1 MAAAPRR
8 MRKTWRIGGSAISAA
23 VLVRA
28 STESDWRIGSIG
40 SAHNWSLGGG
50 GGWGASHG
58 DGGAEG
64 CSPIIGSSYK
74 SPLTEECFCT
84 KLRSCSES
92 GTLLLKCRHQNNV
105 SQVFY
110 YLSTKSQSQTEPIA
124 DHERHRFKGQG
135 PVSKKVRKHT
145 AWFLVPDVGGR

>member
-74 SPLTEECFCT
+74 SPLTVGCFCT
-84 KLRSCSES
+84 KSRSCSES
-92 GTLLLKCRHQNNV
+92 GTLLLKCRRQNNV
-105 SQVFY
+105 SQHFY
-110 YLSTKSQSQTEPIA
+110 LTLQLQTDKGIPSSPKESFQKRKPKAKQTFLLSVQ
-124 DHERHRFKGQG
+124 
-135 PVSKKVRKHT
+135 
-145 AWFLVPDVGGR
+145 